1 MVISAQRLVFTLRGS
16 GRRCT
21 DGGPLFQDY
30 DVFHACSGS
39 SVTSV
44 IKKFFFSHNMLL
56 KHVSLRF
63 IGTKRRG
70 VNVSIL
76 GSLGRYAILVY
87 IVYQALSI

>member
-21 DGGPLFQDY
+21 DGSLFQDY

-44 IKKFFFSHNMLL
+44 INKFFFYHKMLL

-70 VNVSIL
+70 VNISIL